1 MKLRALIRQPLAH
14 FLLLGVLLQLAQ
26 DWIPAPSDP
35 IRVSTADIERLR
47 EDWRR
52 DTGRA
57 PDAAQLEASTRRWLE
72 DEALLREA
80 LRLGLDQ
87 RDAVAQR
94 RLLMNLRFAYPESS
108 LDDAALLREAEALEM
123 GHSDLVA
130 RRRLI
135 QAMEQRLLAESAP
148 SEQELRDYIA
158 AHPQRYATPPRY
170 SFEQVFLDASRKP
183 EAARHELASLRAG
196 TVPAG
201 DAFLL
206 GAQFRGLTEAEIAR
220 QLGRSLAAAVAAAQ
234 TGEWIGP
241 VASPYGTH
249 LLRLQSREQ
258 GAAPDF
264 AAVRRQATYALQA
277 EREARQLALAR
288 AKLLQRYRVEA
299 EPGVTLVSSS

>member
-1 MKLRALIRQPLAH
+1 MKASRLTRQPLLH
-14 FLLLGVLLQLAQ
+14 FLLLGALLHLAQ
-26 DWIPAPSDP
+26 SWLPTPTAP
-35 IRVSTADIERLR
+35 IRVTTADIERLR

-57 PDAAQLEASTRRWLE
+57 PDAAQMQATTHRWLE

-148 SEQELRDYIA
+148 SEQELRDYVA

-183 EAARHELASLRAG
+183 EAAQQELASLRAG
-196 TVPAG
+196 AAPAG

-206 GAQFRGLTEAEIAR
+206 GTQFRGLTQEEIAR
-220 QLGRSLAAAVAAAQ
+220 QLGRPLAAAVAAAKA
-234 TGEWIGP
+234 GEWSGP

-249 LLRLQSREQ
+249 LLRLQSREE

-277 EREARQLALAR
+277 EREARQLAQAR
-288 AKLLQRYRVEA
+288 AKLLQRYRIEA